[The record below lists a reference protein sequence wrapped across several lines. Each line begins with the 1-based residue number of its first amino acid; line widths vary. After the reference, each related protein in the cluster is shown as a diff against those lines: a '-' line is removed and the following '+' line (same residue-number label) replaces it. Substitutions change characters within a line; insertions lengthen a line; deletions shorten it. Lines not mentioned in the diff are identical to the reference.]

1 MGGQTDYF
9 KNYFWSPRCQWI
21 KKKKALKWS
30 SFKRKNTRRKG
41 GGRGEGGKMTSI
53 VMFGDNGGG
62 KPKASGRS
70 RKRRMVKL
78 KGSVHPTEEPAAIWM
93 THIRSSL
100 PGKTREQ
107 PGGSH

>member
-53 VMFGDNGGG
+53 VMFGDNGGW
-62 KPKASGRS
+62 K
-70 RKRRMVKL
+70 
-78 KGSVHPTEEPAAIWM
+78 TESKWKVQEEKD
-93 THIRSSL
+93 
-100 PGKTREQ
+100 G
-107 PGGSH
+107 